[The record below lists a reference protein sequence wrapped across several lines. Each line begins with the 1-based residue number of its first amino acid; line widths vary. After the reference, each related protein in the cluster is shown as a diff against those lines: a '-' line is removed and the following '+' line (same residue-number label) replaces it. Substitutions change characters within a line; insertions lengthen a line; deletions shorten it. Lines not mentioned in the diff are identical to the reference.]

1 MNTVYLTRNQRK
13 KFLNFR
19 RKLYKS
25 DENYVSTSEFVLED
39 ILFQKTTFTRAC
51 FVAPILIEEYNK
63 FVAGAIFVYHKNL
76 PYLQVAFFE
85 ALENQR
91 DAVDLLLLEAKKQ
104 AIQLGLSKI
113 VIGLNGHISYGVG
126 ILSRG
131 FDFKNSFDS
140 LYNKSYYKDYFQ
152 DYPKQTLSTYYHEKV
167 SSESALIQ
175 PREGITIRYANMK
188 NFKAEMELMW
198 ELCEKTISKTF
209 LYFPTQKEHFY
220 ELIKDLKPFLKA
232 ENLLF
237 AEDANGNT
245 VGFMFWHPDYN
256 QMLKGGKNNSIVKIG
271 LSYLFKKKSI
281 DTVKINA
288 IGTLSLYATAALL
301 HKFSDVIGWRYRFV
315 ETNFVWDNNLRSS
328 RLNERFFGPPHRKYE
343 VYFINEMD

>member
-1 MNTVYLTRNQRK
+1 MNVVYLTGKQRK
-13 KFLNFR
+13 QFLKFR
-19 RKLYKS
+19 RKLYKG

-39 ILFQKTTFTRAC
+39 ILFQKTAFTQSC
-51 FVAPILIEEYNK
+51 FVVPVLIEDNCF

-76 PYLQVAFFE
+76 PYLQIAFFE
-85 ALENQR
+85 ALENQQL
-91 DAVDLLLLEAKKQ
+91 AVDLLLSEAQKQAKKW
-104 AIQLGLSKI
+104 GLSKI

-126 ILSRG
+126 ILTRG

-152 DYPKQTLSTYYHEKV
+152 GYSTQTLSTYYHEKAP
-167 SSESALIQ
+167 SEVALIQ
-175 PREGITIRYANMK
+175 PRKGIKIRYANMK

-198 ELCEKTISKTF
+198 GLCEQTISKTF

-220 ELIKDLKPFLKA
+220 ELIKDLKPFLKD

-237 AEDANGNT
+237 AEDDRGNT

-256 QMLKGGKNNSIVKIG
+256 KVLKGGCNNSILKIA
-271 LSYLFKKKSI
+271 LAYFLKKSKI

-288 IGTLSLYATAALL
+288 MGALSPYATTALL
-301 HKFSDVIGWRYRFV
+301 HKFSDITGRRYRFV
-315 ETNFVWDNNLRSS
+315 ETNFVWDNNIRSS

-343 VYFINEMD
+343 VYFLDEVD